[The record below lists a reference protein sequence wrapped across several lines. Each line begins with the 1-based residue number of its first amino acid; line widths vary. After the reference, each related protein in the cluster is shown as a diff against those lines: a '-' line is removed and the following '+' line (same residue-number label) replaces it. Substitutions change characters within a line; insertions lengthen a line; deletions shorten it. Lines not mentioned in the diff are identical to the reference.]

1 MDSAGGHTM
10 CGDGERRNRLHFAR
24 CALARAVRILRVPDV
39 IPRLDGGAPFPPI
52 EHALREPDG
61 LLAAGGDLSVARL
74 VDAYSRGIF
83 PWFAEGQP
91 ILWWSPDP
99 RMVLFVDEFVL
110 SRSLRRRVNS
120 ASFDV
125 TIDVAFD
132 DVIRA
137 CAGPRAGQEGT
148 WITPDMA
155 NAYRALHRAGYAHS
169 VEAWRDGVLVGGLYG
184 MALGRMFFGESMF
197 TRLPD
202 ASKVALVHLVSVVRA
217 QGVPII
223 DCQQQTRHLASLGA
237 RPIARV
243 EFAARLTELIHSSE
257 PGTGWIAG
265 VAPELK
271 V

>member
-1 MDSAGGHTM
+1 
-10 CGDGERRNRLHFAR
+10 
-24 CALARAVRILRVPDV
+24 VRVASITRVPEV

-52 EHALREPDG
+52 ERALREPDG

-110 SRSLRRRVNS
+110 SRSLRRRVNA
-120 ASFDV
+120 ASFDI
-125 TIDVAFD
+125 TIDLAFD
-132 DVIRA
+132 DVIRR
-137 CAGPRAGQEGT
+137 CAGPRAGQQGT
-148 WITPDMA
+148 WITPDMVD
-155 NAYRALHRAGYAHS
+155 AYRALHRAGYAHS
-169 VEAWRDGVLVGGLYG
+169 VEAWRDGALVGGLYG

-197 TRLPD
+197 TQVPD
-202 ASKVALVHLVSVVRA
+202 ASKVALVHLVSMVRA
-217 QGVPII
+217 HGVPII

-237 RPIARV
+237 RPIPRAA
-243 EFAARLTELIHSSE
+243 FAARLSELIHSSE
-257 PGTGWIAG
+257 PGAGWSAG
-265 VAPELK
+265 PAPKLE

>member
-1 MDSAGGHTM
+1 M